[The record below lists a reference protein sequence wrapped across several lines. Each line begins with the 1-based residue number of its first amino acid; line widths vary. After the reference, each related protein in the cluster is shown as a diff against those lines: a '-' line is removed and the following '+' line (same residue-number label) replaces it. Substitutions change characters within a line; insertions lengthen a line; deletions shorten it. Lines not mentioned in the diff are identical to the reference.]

1 LSAGDGNAGGVSI
14 RADSVNLRN
23 GGGIISTTSG
33 AGTGGQVLITAREL
47 IVDGSQT
54 NAVTGITAGS
64 LGTAINSGGAGR
76 ISINVDSLIL
86 RKGFISS
93 STNGPGRGGDVSIA
107 AHSIALD
114 QTGSIT
120 TETGVIGSQGTPTT
134 FGAGGAI
141 KVDTTSMQ
149 LLSGGRVSAS
159 TYANGLGGTVTVN
172 AGQLIIDS
180 TGNALAA
187 GITANT
193 GSNTIATATGAGG
206 NLFLHVDDLQLRNQ
220 GQIGSNAFGSGQ
232 AGRIEISGSKMSI
245 AGGAVVSASSFGQAA
260 NAGGANDIVIQTG
273 DLSVADF
280 GQISNSTTGVGA
292 AGRLLITSKSLT
304 ISNGGLLQASSLNS
318 GAKAGTVGDIFI
330 SSDVVAMRAGSIDA
344 RSFGSA
350 APGAIVINARTA
362 TLDDGAVISATSAGS
377 GSAGSIS
384 IGVAD
389 TLKLSHSSR
398 ITTEALRGS
407 GGNIQAFAG
416 NTMMLSDSAISTS
429 VLGAAANGGN
439 ISIDPVFVILNRSQI
454 VARAVGG
461 SGGNIGL
468 TTQYLIKSADSDI
481 DASSQLGISGH
492 VEIFGAD
499 VNLNADIAALPTEF
513 LNAKRWLAKSCASRL
528 GGDVSQFTVN
538 GRDGVYRS
546 PFDLSASPTALDS
559 SSSGSIPSASVSG
572 SNVPRMSFSP
582 ECLQGPG

>member
-1 LSAGDGNAGGVSI
+1 L
-14 RADSVNLRN
+14 
-23 GGGIISTTSG
+23 II
-33 AGTGGQVLITAREL
+33 
-47 IVDGSQT
+47 DGSQT
-54 NAVTGITAGS
+54 TRKTGITADS
-64 LGTAINSGGAGR
+64 LGTPSNAGAAGT
-76 ISINVDSLIL
+76 ISINVDSLL
-86 RKGFISS
+86 VRNGFVSS

-107 AHSIALD
+107 AHSISID
-114 QTGSIT
+114 QAGSVT
-120 TETGVIGSQGTPTT
+120 TETGVVGSQGVPAS

-141 KVDTTSMQ
+141 KIDTTSMQ
-149 LLSGGRVSAS
+149 LLSGGHVSAS

-172 AGQLIIDS
+172 AAQLVVDS
-180 TGNALAA
+180 TGNALSA

-193 GSNTIATATGAGG
+193 GSNAIATASGAGG

-245 AGGAVVSASSFGQAA
+245 TGGAVVSASSFGQAA
-260 NAGGANDIVIQTG
+260 NAGGANDIVIQAG
-273 DLSVADF
+273 DLNVADF
-280 GQISNSTTGVGA
+280 GEISNSTTGTGA
-292 AGRLLITSKSLT
+292 AGRLLIASKNLN
-304 ISNGGLLQASSLNS
+304 ISNGGLLQASSLKS
-318 GAKAGTVGDIFI
+318 GTKAGAVGDIFI

-344 RSFGSA
+344 RSFGGA

-362 TLDDGAVISATSAGS
+362 TLDDGAVVSATSAGS
-377 GSAGSIS
+377 GNAGSIS

-389 TLKLSHSSR
+389 TLQLSHSSR

-416 NTMMLSDSAISTS
+416 DTLMLTDSAISTS
-429 VLGAAANGGN
+429 VLGAATNGGN
-439 ISIDPVFVILNRSQI
+439 ISIDPIFVILNRSQI
-454 VARAVGG
+454 IARAVGG

-468 TTQYLIKSADSDI
+468 ATQYLVKSADSAI

-499 VNLNADIAALPTEF
+499 VNLNADIAALPADF
-513 LNAKRWLAKSCASRL
+513 LSAKRWLAKSCASRL

-546 PFDLSASPTALDS
+546 PFDLSASPTAFDS
-559 SSSGSIPSASVSG
+559 SSPGSTPSASVG
-572 SNVPRMSFSP
+572 GFNAPRMSFSP
-582 ECLQGPG
+582 DCLQGPG